1 MRKSVA
7 AKKKMRVET
16 PGINIIGHLNHQDTT
31 FDDNRFQNTFAE
43 LLDEVCDENRFKL
56 KDVISAFIVPVME
69 AYQKRLDESFNLKE
83 VEPSNVEIIPN
94 MGEIGV
100 CGFHPTM
107 VGQAFSVILFDVK
120 MMHL

>member
-56 KDVISAFIVPVME
+56 KDVISAFIVSVME
-69 AYQKRLDESFNLKE
+69 AYQNRLDESFNL
-83 VEPSNVEIIPN
+83 
-94 MGEIGV
+94 
-100 CGFHPTM
+100 TM
-107 VGQAFSVILFDVK
+107 VGQPFCVIGKSNKFKSWMFQIVK
-120 MMHL
+120 TLPYCYPLSSHYLL